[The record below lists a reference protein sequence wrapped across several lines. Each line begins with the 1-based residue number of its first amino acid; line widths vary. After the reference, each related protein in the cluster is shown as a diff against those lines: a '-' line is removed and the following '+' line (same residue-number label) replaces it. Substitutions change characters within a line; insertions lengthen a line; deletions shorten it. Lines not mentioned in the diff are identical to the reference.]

1 MILGGIQAWVPDFIG
16 TAETKKPQIS
26 RPGAFSCISGA
37 PAPFEPGVKDP
48 VFKGFFLLGVPK
60 GYTRGYTALA
70 AGMFLDRFT
79 PAEKAVE
86 VRCSTPDERYR
97 HRDSRQCKGMVITT
111 TPLMYQSKVADYL
124 VPHF

>member
-1 MILGGIQAWVPDFIG
+1 MRGLSVFEWKITEIGCGENEHGTLSSPPFGVILGGIQAWVPDFIG

-86 VRCSTPDERYR
+86 VRCSIPDKR
-97 HRDSRQCKGMVITT
+97 
-111 TPLMYQSKVADYL
+111 
-124 VPHF
+124 